1 MIGGGSILHCP
12 IDLCLLEACTNQ
24 NISKMENGRQLEL
37 SILLEK
43 VTLLQYNATDKQGES
58 TELCKAN
65 QNHENQV
72 IAKMI
77 PLMY

>member
-43 VTLLQYNATDKQGES
+43 VTLL
-58 TELCKAN
+58 
-65 QNHENQV
+65 
-72 IAKMI
+72 
-77 PLMY
+77 

>member
-24 NISKMENGRQLEL
+24 NISKMENGKQLEL

-43 VTLLQYNATDKQGES
+43 ITLHQYNATDKQGES
-58 TELCKAN
+58 TELCIAN